1 MMNSFE
7 NKIIAHRGESHDAPE
22 NTLSSINLAWK
33 RNVKAVEIDIR
44 LTRDNEIVVIHDSNT
59 QRVSGIKKTIK
70 NTTLDELK
78 LLDIGSYKGQQWKDE
93 RIPTLKEVLN
103 TIPHDGKLII
113 EIKSNLK
120 ILYEL
125 KRVLSTSGT
134 RFEQIEIIGFNK
146 NTLSRAKKMM
156 PEYRMLWLLNLD
168 YSLPTWLSCVN
179 TDSIIN
185 KIEKH
190 SLDGVNV
197 WAGDL
202 LTDSFIAKFKNRGY
216 SIYTWTINDP
226 DKANLL
232 IKKGIDG
239 ITTDR
244 AAWVLDQLKSVN

>member
-1 MMNSFE
+1 MMNPFKS
-7 NKIIAHRGESHDAPE
+7 KIIAHRGESHDAPE
-22 NTLSSINLAWK
+22 NTLASINLAWQ

-70 NTTLDELK
+70 NTTLDVLK
-78 LLDIGSYKGQQWKDE
+78 LLDAGSYKGQEWKDE
-93 RIPTLKEVLN
+93 IIPTLKQVLN

-125 KRVLSTSGT
+125 KRVLSSSGT
-134 RFEQIEIIGFNK
+134 RFEQIEIIGFNI

-168 YSLPTWLSCVN
+168 YSIPTWFAMNNS
-179 TDSIIN
+179 SKIIK

-190 SLDGVNV
+190 NLDGVNV
-197 WAGDL
+197 WAGKL
-202 LTDSFIAKFKNRGY
+202 LTKNFITEIKKRGY
-216 SIYTWTINDP
+216 SIYAWTVNDP
-226 DKANLL
+226 DKAALL
-232 IKKGIDG
+232 IKHGLDG

-244 AAWVLDQLKSVN
+244 AAWMLDQLK